1 MKIVDCPS
9 LSLIGVSTRTKNADE
24 MDAATA
30 KIMPLWQHF
39 YQDIYPDQL
48 SGNVVYGVYSNYESD
63 ASGQFDVIA
72 AVEAKEHE
80 GGSTQ
85 ADVSFDSFELA
96 AGRYII
102 FSGLMG
108 EGNPVFQLW
117 QQVWHY
123 FEQADCLYQRSWKT
137 DYEVFHQD
145 GKIELFIGIEY

>member
-1 MKIVDCPS
+1 MKIVDCS
-9 LSLIGVSTRTKNADE
+9 ALSLVGISTCTKNAHE

-39 YQDIYPDQL
+39 YQDIYPKQL

-63 ASGQFDVIA
+63 ANGQFDVIA
-72 AVEAKEHE
+72 AVKEHE
-80 GGSTQ
+80 GDNAQTGS
-85 ADVSFDSFELA
+85 SFDKIELV

-102 FSGLMG
+102 FSGLAG

-117 QQVWHY
+117 QQVWQY
-123 FEQADCLYQRSWKT
+123 FEQPDCLHQRSWKT

-145 GKIELFIGIEY
+145 GKIELFIGIE